1 MLTQKDFKAVADVI
15 ANNHTHLD
23 DCDADYYQGGRYDSA
38 NSIAGQLA
46 DYFAT
51 QNPRFDR
58 SRFMQA
64 CGLTE

>member
-1 MLTQKDFKAVADVI
+1 MLTQKDFKAVVEIINRCSGLDV
-15 ANNHTHLD
+15 
-23 DCDADYYQGGRYDSA
+23 YWKYQTIYTRDLVCS
-38 NSIAGQLA
+38 LA

-58 SRFMQA
+58 DRFMKA